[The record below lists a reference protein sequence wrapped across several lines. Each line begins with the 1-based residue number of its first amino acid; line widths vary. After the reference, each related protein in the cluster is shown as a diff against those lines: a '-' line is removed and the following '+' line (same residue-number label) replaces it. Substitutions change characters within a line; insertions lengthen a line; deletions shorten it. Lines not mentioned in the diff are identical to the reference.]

1 LENQEKAPVFMDK
14 PEGKGLMEAVLWLE
28 VEAVVLSEMVLV
40 GRSVVADW
48 SAADQSGQDLPE
60 VLMVCPADS

>member
-1 LENQEKAPVFMDK
+1 MENQEEAPVFMDK
-14 PEGKGLMEAVLWLE
+14 LEEGKDLVEAVLWSE

-48 SAADQSGQDLPE
+48 SAADQ
-60 VLMVCPADS
+60 